1 MGKNSTWQT
10 ADDKIAQSAHL
21 LLKPAH
27 QAQFHNLL
35 KSSQTPD
42 NILLLS
48 LETYSVTFLNPL
60 KVSTHCY
67 FWLRRGSF
75 LALLC
80 KLWFQV
86 RILQPKF
93 MKSFILY
100 CLQNQSNNRTDL
112 NHLPTNPSS
121 KQKRLKIHIFF
132 SSWGHAALIEFMS
145 SAWTPCIAWIS
156 SLLIWEQI
164 ILLKKS
170 HMHKA

>member
-10 ADDKIAQSAHL
+10 ADDKIAQSTHL

-27 QAQFHNLL
+27 QAQFRNLL

-67 FWLRRGSF
+67 FWLQRGRI

-80 KLWFQV
+80 KHWFQV
-86 RILQPKF
+86 GILQPKF
-93 MKSFILY
+93 MKSFILC

-121 KQKRLKIHIFF
+121 RQKRLKIHIFF
-132 SSWGHAALIEFMS
+132 FLLEVCCSNRIYV
-145 SAWTPCIAWIS
+145 IS
-156 SLLIWEQI
+156 LDTLHCMNFISTHLGTNDFVE
-164 ILLKKS
+164 KVTYV
-170 HMHKA
+170 